1 MFKRSEL
8 FPKICL
14 IKCFKG
20 HKSLGSL
27 CNVVKTLIVS
37 GNRQRDGRTMSP
49 IKLLW
54 TAKNGFNVMFTFQCN
69 VFVRLAFLSSGQLQ
83 SHRPPFDWPTIT
95 QPFGFHFS
103 ASYQKSQSFLCC
115 SQPIELLVLIFQICF
130 ASFVVQ

>member
-1 MFKRSEL
+1 MFRKFSD

-54 TAKNGFNVMFTFQCN
+54 TAKNGFNVMFTFQCSHFN
-69 VFVRLAFLSSGQLQ
+69 AMCSYVWLSFLPANFKATDPPLTGQL
-83 SHRPPFDWPTIT
+83 
-95 QPFGFHFS
+95 
-103 ASYQKSQSFLCC
+103 
-115 SQPIELLVLIFQICF
+115 
-130 ASFVVQ
+130 